1 MRKRG
6 IPVMNVGISLLILIF
21 ITLSLLTFS
30 VLSLENAVADRRLSE
45 KAAEH
50 TSDYY
55 AAVGRVQERLAEYME
70 TARENG
76 PAAGEQ
82 VTFEEEVSAG
92 QRLVVTIRLTGEED
106 TDGAP
111 DGENEAEPAAP
122 GGDDDAAAVPGGENE
137 TESAAPDEDDDAAAA
152 PGYEVIQ
159 WQLQSDEEW
168 EPDRSLDV
176 YQ

>member
-76 PAAGEQ
+76 SAAGEQ

-122 GGDDDAAAVPGGENE
+122 GEENE
-137 TESAAPDEDDDAAAA
+137 TEPAALDEDNDAAGA
-152 PGYEVIQ
+152 PGYEVTQ

>member
-1 MRKRG
+1 M
-6 IPVMNVGISLLILIF
+6 VTASA
-21 ITLSLLTFS
+21 S
-30 VLSLENAVADRRLSE
+30 RRLSE

-111 DGENEAEPAAP
+111 DGENETEPAA
-122 GGDDDAAAVPGGENE
+122 PGGENE
-137 TESAAPDEDDDAAAA
+137 TEAAAPDEDDDAAAA

>member
-21 ITLSLLTFS
+21 ITLSLLAFS

-76 PAAGEQ
+76 SAAGEQ

-111 DGENEAEPAAP
+111 DGENETEPAAP
-122 GGDDDAAAVPGGENE
+122 GEENE
-137 TESAAPDEDDDAAAA
+137 TEPAALDEDNDAAAA
-152 PGYEVIQ
+152 PGYEVTQ

>member
-1 MRKRG
+1 MRKKG

-76 PAAGEQ
+76 SAAGEQ

-122 GGDDDAAAVPGGENE
+122 DGENE

-152 PGYEVIQ
+152 PGYEVTQ

>member
-76 PAAGEQ
+76 SAAGEQ

-111 DGENEAEPAAP
+111 DGENETEPAAP
-122 GGDDDAAAVPGGENE
+122 DGENE

-152 PGYEVIQ
+152 PGYEVTQ

>member
-111 DGENEAEPAAP
+111 DGDN
-122 GGDDDAAAVPGGENE
+122 DAAAAPGGENE

-152 PGYEVIQ
+152 PGYEVTQ

>member
-1 MRKRG
+1 MRETLPPDGSLTAAQREQLLG
-6 IPVMNVGISLLILIF
+6 VEQPPDIPALR
-21 ITLSLLTFS
+21 
-30 VLSLENAVADRRLSE
+30 AALSE

-122 GGDDDAAAVPGGENE
+122 DGENE

-152 PGYEVIQ
+152 PGYEVTQ
-159 WQLQSDEEW
+159 WQMQSDEEW

>member
-30 VLSLENAVADRRLSE
+30 VLSLENAVADRRMSE

-111 DGENEAEPAAP
+111 DGENETEP
-122 GGDDDAAAVPGGENE
+122 
-137 TESAAPDEDDDAAAA
+137 AAPDEDDDAAAA
-152 PGYEVIQ
+152 PDGENETEAAAPNGDKDVSAALGYEVTQ